1 MTGPLD
7 PFGRNINYLR
17 ISVTDRCNL
26 RCIYCMP
33 LEGVPQMSHIEL
45 LSYEEIQ
52 TVVRAAAELGINR
65 IRLTGGEPLVRAELP
80 KLVRMLSQIEGIE
93 EVTLTTNGVLL
104 KKYALELK
112 QAGLSR
118 VNVSLD
124 TLKADKFR
132 YITRL
137 GELQGVLEGIE
148 AAKKAGFE
156 PVKINTVLM
165 RGINDDEIL
174 DFARMT
180 YEDGWHVRFIELMP
194 FKGVAPMPS
203 GFVPSIELRQHISL
217 LGKLE
222 PYPPNSIGGSIGITG
237 NGPAMYYRL
246 AGAKGTIG
254 FITPLT
260 KTSFCSRCNR
270 MRLTSDGKLRPCL
283 LREDE
288 IDLKLPLRSD
298 EIGASMKEL
307 KRLILKAVA
316 SKPEHHHLNEGVAR
330 LVNRKMSQIGG

>member
-7 PFGRNINYLR
+7 SFGRSINYLR

-33 LEGVPQMSHIEL
+33 PEGVPQMPHSEI
-45 LSYEEIQ
+45 LSYEEIR
-52 TVVRAAAELGINR
+52 TVVRAAAELGINKV
-65 IRLTGGEPLVRAELP
+65 RLTGGEPLVRADLP
-80 KLVRMLSQIEGIE
+80 NLIRVLSQMEGIE
-93 EVTLTTNGVLL
+93 ELSLTTNGTLL

-137 GELQGVLEGIE
+137 GKLKDVFEGIK
-148 AAKKAGFE
+148 AAKKAGFK
-156 PVKINTVLM
+156 PIKINTVAM
-165 RGINDDEIL
+165 RGMNDDEIL

-194 FKGVAPMPS
+194 FKGVAEL
-203 GFVPSIELRQHISL
+203 VPSVELQQHISL

-222 PYPPNSIGGSIGITG
+222 SCASITG

-254 FITPLT
+254 FIAPITE
-260 KTSFCSRCNR
+260 TSFCSRCNR

-283 LREDE
+283 LGEDE
-288 IDLKLPLRSD
+288 IDLKTPLRNN
-298 EIGASMKEL
+298 ASMEEL
-307 KRLILKAVA
+307 KSLILKAVA
-316 SKPEHHHLNEGVAR
+316 SKPEHHHLEGGNIR

>member
-1 MTGPLD
+1 MTGILD
-7 PFGRNINYLR
+7 SFGRSINYLR

-33 LEGVPQMSHIEL
+33 PEGVPRIPHSEI

-52 TVVRAAAELGINR
+52 TVVRAAAELGINM

-80 KLVRMLSQIEGIE
+80 ELVRMLSQIEGIE
-93 EVTLTTNGVLL
+93 ELSLTTNGVFL

-148 AAKKAGFE
+148 AAKEAGFE
-156 PVKINTVLM
+156 PVKINTVIM
-165 RGINDDEIL
+165 RGINDDEVL

-180 YEDGWHVRFIELMP
+180 YEYGWHIRFIELMP
-194 FKGVAPMPS
+194 FKGVAQ
-203 GFVPSIELRQHISL
+203 FVPSIELRQHISL
-217 LGKLE
+217 LGNLE
-222 PYPPNSIGGSIGITG
+222 PCPPNSIGGSIGITG

-260 KTSFCSRCNR
+260 ETSFCSRCNR

-298 EIGASMKEL
+298 EIGAPMKEL

>member
-1 MTGPLD
+1 
-7 PFGRNINYLR
+7 
-17 ISVTDRCNL
+17 
-26 RCIYCMP
+26 MP
-33 LEGVPQMSHIEL
+33 PEGVPQISHSEI

-52 TVVRAAAELGINR
+52 TVVQAAAELGVCK

-80 KLVRMLSQIEGIE
+80 KLVHTLSQIEVIE
-93 EVTLTTNGVLL
+93 ELSLTTNGTIL
-104 KKYALELK
+104 KKYSLELK

-118 VNVSLD
+118 INVSLD
-124 TLKADKFR
+124 TLKADKFQ

-137 GELQGVLEGIE
+137 GELQDVLEGIE
-148 AAKKAGFE
+148 AAKKAGFD
-156 PVKINTVLM
+156 PVKINTVVM

-194 FKGVAPMPS
+194 FRGAAE
-203 GFVPSIELRQHISL
+203 FVPSIELRQHIGL

-222 PYPPNSIGGSIGITG
+222 PCASVTG

-254 FITPLT
+254 FISPLT
-260 KTSFCSRCNR
+260 EPSFCSRCNR
-270 MRLTSDGKLRPCL
+270 MRLTPDGKLRPCL
-283 LREDE
+283 LGEDE
-288 IDLKLPLRSD
+288 IDLKMPLRNN
-298 EIGASMKEL
+298 ASIEEL

-316 SKPEHHHLNEGVAR
+316 SKPEHHNLEGGNFR

>member
-1 MTGPLD
+1 MTGPID
-7 PFGRNINYLR
+7 SFGRSINYLR

-33 LEGVPQMSHIEL
+33 PEGVPQMPHSEI
-45 LSYEEIQ
+45 LSYEEIR
-52 TVVRAAAELGINR
+52 TVVQAAAELGINR

-80 KLVRMLSQIEGIE
+80 NLIRMLSQIEGIE
-93 EVTLTTNGVLL
+93 ELSLTTNGTFL
-104 KKYALELK
+104 KKYALEFK

-137 GELQGVLEGIE
+137 GALEDVLEGIE
-148 AAKKAGFE
+148 AAKGAGFE
-156 PVKINTVLM
+156 PVKINTVVM
-165 RGINDDEIL
+165 RGINDDEIR

-180 YEDGWHVRFIELMP
+180 YKEGCHVRFIELMP
-194 FKGVAPMPS
+194 FKGVVE
-203 GFVPSIELRQHISL
+203 FVPSIELRQHISL

-222 PYPPNSIGGSIGITG
+222 PCVSITG
-237 NGPAMYYRL
+237 NGPATYYRL

-254 FITPLT
+254 FISPLT
-260 KTSFCSRCNR
+260 EPSFCSRCNR
-270 MRLTSDGKLRPCL
+270 MRLTPDGKLRPCL
-283 LREDE
+283 LGEDE
-288 IDLKLPLRSD
+288 IDLKLPLRNNAPMD
-298 EIGASMKEL
+298 KL

-316 SKPEHHHLNEGVAR
+316 SKPEHHHLMGDNVR

>member
-1 MTGPLD
+1 MAGIPD
-7 PFGRNINYLR
+7 SFARSINYLR

-33 LEGVPQMSHIEL
+33 PEGVPQISHSEI
-45 LSYEEIQ
+45 LSYEEIRA
-52 TVVRAAAELGINR
+52 VVQAAAELGINKV
-65 IRLTGGEPLVRAELP
+65 RLTGGEPLVRADFP
-80 KLVRMLSQIEGIE
+80 QLVKMLSQIRGIDE
-93 EVTLTTNGVLL
+93 LSLTTNGTVL

-112 QAGLSR
+112 EAGLSR

-124 TLKADKFR
+124 TLKSDKFR

-137 GELQGVLEGIE
+137 GELKGVLEGIE
-148 AAKKAGFE
+148 AARKVGFE
-156 PVKINTVLM
+156 PVKINTVVM

-174 DFARMT
+174 DFAEMT
-180 YEDGWHVRFIELMP
+180 YKDGWHVRFIELMP
-194 FKGVAPMPS
+194 FKGVAE
-203 GFVPSIELRQHISL
+203 FVPSTELRQRINL

-222 PYPPNSIGGSIGITG
+222 PCPDSIGITS

-246 AGAKGTIG
+246 SGAKGTIG
-254 FITPLT
+254 FISPLT
-260 KTSFCSRCNR
+260 ELSFCSRCNR

-283 LREDE
+283 LGEDE
-288 IDLKLPLRSD
+288 IDLKMPLRNNLPTISYSTF
-298 EIGASMKEL
+298 EEL

-316 SKPEHHHLNEGVAR
+316 AKPEHHQLNGSTTR